1 MNNFKDKI
9 KKLRKKM
16 NLTQEELAERLGVS
30 FQAVSKWETG
40 GALPDITL
48 FPKLANFFDVTTDEL
63 LGVDLEKK
71 RARIN
76 ALLEEAGRLSNQ
88 GKRIERFE
96 LICDLYREYPNDSA
110 VLDAYVKALFYDP
123 RSEEGGWITNA
134 KEIASLCKRILKE
147 ETQNEKRRCEA
158 IDTLANVYYHNGE
171 KGLAEE
177 YIQLLPDEMQKEGR
191 EFGYT
196 EWGSEEWFKVV
207 RSNIFDSVNML
218 AVRFRNIAGYSNLP
232 PMERA
237 EIYQKAVSLIK
248 LVYDKGDYGF
258 ENYTLSEL
266 YGLIANRYIQAG
278 DHGNALKNL
287 EYALHYAK
295 EYDSLPERIVHTS
308 VLVEGHVTDMTKTSS
323 GHEGN
328 YISYYINELDNEG
341 IYEPLRKTKEFG
353 KLVEKYRPF
362 ASNKKPWG

>member
-9 KKLRKKM
+9 KTLRKKT

-158 IDTLANVYYHNGE
+158 IDTLASVYYHNGE
-171 KGLAEE
+171 KELAEE

-191 EFGYT
+191 EFGYY
-196 EWGSEEWFKVV
+196 ERGSEEWYRIA
-207 RSNIFDSVNML
+207 RSNIFDIVDML
-218 AVRFRNIAGYSNLP
+218 AVRFRNIAMYSNLP
-232 PMERA
+232 PMEKA

-266 YGLIANRYIQAG
+266 YGLIANRYIEAG
-278 DHGNALKNL
+278 DHPNAIKNL
-287 EYALHYAK
+287 EISLHYAK
-295 EYDSLPERIVHTS
+295 EYDSLPEKIIHTS
-308 VLVEGHVTDMTKTSS
+308 VLVEGHITDMKKTSS

-328 YISYYINELDNEG
+328 YMSYVMDELDTES
-341 IYEPLRKTKEFG
+341 IYEPLRKTKEFVE
-353 KLVEKYRPF
+353 LVEKYRPF

>member
-9 KKLRKKM
+9 KSLRKKI

-71 RARIN
+71 HAKIN
-76 ALLEEAGRLSNQ
+76 ALLEKAGQLSNQ

-96 LICDLYREYPNDSA
+96 LICDLYREYPNDPV
-110 VLDAYVKALFYDP
+110 VLDEYVNALFYDP

-147 ETQNEKRRCEA
+147 ETENEKRRCEA

-171 KGLAEE
+171 KELAEE

-196 EWGSEEWFKVV
+196 EWGSEEWFKIV
-207 RSNIFDSVNML
+207 RSNIFDIVNLL

-232 PMERA
+232 PMEKID
-237 EIYQKAVSLIK
+237 IYQKAVSLIK

-258 ENYTLSEL
+258 ENYTLGEL

-278 DHGNALKNL
+278 DHDNALKNL

-295 EYDSLPERIVHTS
+295 EYDSLPEKIVHTS
-308 VLVEGHVTDMTKTSS
+308 VLVKGHVTDMTKTSS
-323 GHEGN
+323 GYEGN
-328 YISYYINELDNEG
+328 YISYYINELDTEG
-341 IYEPLRKTKEFG
+341 IYNPLRDNKAFTE
-353 KLVEKYRPF
+353 LIEKYRLF
-362 ASNKKPWG
+362 VSSKKSWE